1 MQNAASAPAHASL
14 GLPAK
19 PNQQK
24 GGDKNAFT
32 ALARVGKFFWQQ
44 MTRIR

>member
-1 MQNAASAPAHASL
+1 LATSL
-14 GLPAK
+14 GIPQK
-19 PNQQK
+19 QSQQK
-24 GGDKNAFT
+24 SGDKNAFT